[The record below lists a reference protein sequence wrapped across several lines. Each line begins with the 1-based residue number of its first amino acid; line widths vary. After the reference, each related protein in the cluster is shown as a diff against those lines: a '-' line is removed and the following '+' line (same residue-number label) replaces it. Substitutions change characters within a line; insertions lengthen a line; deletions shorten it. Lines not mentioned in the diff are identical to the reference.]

1 MVGGYKKEYDSYQ
14 QFLVENGLIK
24 TKLDKDKNGANYT
37 KNKYVGVNIRFDVD
51 TPVITKKQTVDLNS
65 KFDYDELVSRLNQN
79 TTVADSFRII
89 FAGNEV
95 ALNKLNALD
104 NIGIIPKF
112 INVQSKL
119 TDEAGNEVYAQYN
132 PATNEIDIN
141 ANQFNKQSYS
151 WALRR
156 IVHEN
161 LHQQLN
167 NVYSRKDALDKL
179 EVIYNAYK
187 KYVREN
193 HPNDDAYTRFLNIRA
208 DRVLA
213 LEEFVVESLTN
224 PLLIRQL
231 NEINADG
238 AVLKNKTDKS
248 LLRKLLEVIMD
259 IIGIDVNKGSLLEQ
273 ELDILNDIVAKDNS
287 DTATM
292 SSPVEDRVGTTP
304 VPDIDINDDFINPD
318 DNNFGNDDY
327 EFTDDVFSAVS
338 EDYMADNIND
348 FINGLPASL
357 QADTRRMLDD
367 GSLTMYCE

>member
-1 MVGGYKKEYDSYQ
+1 MCIRDRYIRRENNKTIIEVGGYKKEYDSYQ

-37 KNKYVGVNIRFDVD
+37 KNKYVGVNIRFDVA
-51 TPVITKKQTVDLNS
+51 TPVTTQKQSVDLNS
-65 KFDYDELVSRLNQN
+65 KFDSDELVSRLNQN
-79 TTVADSFRII
+79 TTVADSFRAI

-179 EVIYNAYK
+179 EVIY
-187 KYVREN
+187 
-193 HPNDDAYTRFLNIRA
+193 L
-208 DRVLA
+208 
-213 LEEFVVESLTN
+213 SL
-224 PLLIRQL
+224 IH
-231 NEINADG
+231 I
-238 AVLKNKTDKS
+238 
-248 LLRKLLEVIMD
+248 
-259 IIGIDVNKGSLLEQ
+259 
-273 ELDILNDIVAKDNS
+273 
-287 DTATM
+287 
-292 SSPVEDRVGTTP
+292 
-304 VPDIDINDDFINPD
+304 
-318 DNNFGNDDY
+318 
-327 EFTDDVFSAVS
+327 
-338 EDYMADNIND
+338 
-348 FINGLPASL
+348 
-357 QADTRRMLDD
+357 
-367 GSLTMYCE
+367 

>member
-1 MVGGYKKEYDSYQ
+1 M
-14 QFLVENGLIK
+14 
-24 TKLDKDKNGANYT
+24 
-37 KNKYVGVNIRFDVD
+37 
-51 TPVITKKQTVDLNS
+51 
-65 KFDYDELVSRLNQN
+65 
-79 TTVADSFRII
+79 
-89 FAGNEV
+89 
-95 ALNKLNALD
+95 
-104 NIGIIPKF
+104 
-112 INVQSKL
+112 

-179 EVIYNAYK
+179 EVIYNAYE

-193 HPNDDAYTRFLNIRA
+193 HPNEDAYTRFLNIRA
-208 DRVLA
+208 DKVLA

-259 IIGIDVNKGSLLEQ
+259 IIGINVNKGSLLEQ
-273 ELDILNDIVAKDNS
+273 ELDILNDIAAKDDS

-292 SSPVEDRVGTTP
+292 IPPVEDEIGRVASP
-304 VPDIDINDDFINPD
+304 EPLANDDFTD
-318 DNNFGNDDY
+318 FDNTDFSDTDF
-327 EFTDDVFSAVS
+327 EFTDAPFSAVS

-348 FINGLPASL
+348 FINGLPVSL
-357 QADTRRMLDD
+357 QADTRKMLDD

>member
-1 MVGGYKKEYDSYQ
+1 
-14 QFLVENGLIK
+14 
-24 TKLDKDKNGANYT
+24 
-37 KNKYVGVNIRFDVD
+37 
-51 TPVITKKQTVDLNS
+51 
-65 KFDYDELVSRLNQN
+65 
-79 TTVADSFRII
+79 
-89 FAGNEV
+89 
-95 ALNKLNALD
+95 
-104 NIGIIPKF
+104 
-112 INVQSKL
+112 L

-156 IVHEN
+156 IIHEN

-179 EVIYNAYK
+179 EVIYNAYE

-193 HPNDDAYTRFLNIRA
+193 HPNEDAYTRFLNIRA
-208 DRVLA
+208 DKVLA

-238 AVLKNKTDKS
+238 AILKNKTDKS

-259 IIGIDVNKGSLLEQ
+259 IIGINVNKGSLLEQ
-273 ELDILNDIVAKDNS
+273 ELDILNDIAAKDDS

-292 SSPVEDRVGTTP
+292 RPPVEDEIGRVASSEP
-304 VPDIDINDDFINPD
+304 LANDDFTDI
-318 DNNFGNDDY
+318 DNTDFSDTDF

-357 QADTRRMLDD
+357 QADTRKMLDD

>member
-1 MVGGYKKEYDSYQ
+1 M
-14 QFLVENGLIK
+14 IK

-37 KNKYVGVNIRFDVD
+37 KNKYVGVNIRFDVA
-51 TPVITKKQTVDLNS
+51 TPVTTQKQSVDLNS
-65 KFDYDELVSRLNQN
+65 KFDSDELVSRLNQN
-79 TTVADSFRII
+79 TTVSDSFRAI

-179 EVIYNAYK
+179 EVIYNAYE

-193 HPNDDAYTRFLNIRA
+193 HPNEDAYTRFLNIRA
-208 DRVLA
+208 DKVLA

-259 IIGIDVNKGSLLEQ
+259 IIGINVNKGSLLEQ
-273 ELDILNDIVAKDNS
+273 ELDILNDIAAKDDS
-287 DTATM
+287 DTATIRPPVDDEIGRVV
-292 SSPVEDRVGTTP
+292 SPEP
-304 VPDIDINDDFINPD
+304 LANDDFTDI
-318 DNNFGNDDY
+318 DNTDFSDTDF
-327 EFTDDVFSAVS
+327 EFTDAPFSAVS

-348 FINGLPASL
+348 FINGLPVSL
-357 QADTRRMLDD
+357 QADTRKMLDD